1 MSEFPRNA
9 KEVTLPEIESACDR
23 CLRRNAACVSR
34 AGPCTTCLSQKARC
48 AYGGVERTLDLTS
61 DKPLDEE
68 HTAEIIGPPAGETSK
83 SAWETEETLLRQA
96 YELQAGF
103 ADKAPNMGFSSASG
117 TTYLWQRPD
126 LWHAAASSAA
136 ACFVGEWGPGTLR
149 ADDSG
154 AARIL
159 SVADDNA
166 AVSQPNNFTSPAA
179 EGSPPASISQ
189 HEIAFQVASPPRITP
204 SAGSP
209 ELVLAP
215 SDALL
220 TNTEPELVIVPGW
233 VQQEMADP
241 TLPTMEIKSDEDWC
255 HL

>member
-1 MSEFPRNA
+1 MSEFPLNA
-9 KEVTLPEIESACDR
+9 NEVTLPENESACDR

-68 HTAEIIGPPAGETSK
+68 HTAEITGPPAGENSK
-83 SAWETEETLLRQA
+83 SAWETEETLLRQD

-103 ADKAPNMGFSSASG
+103 ANKAPNMGFSLASG
-117 TTYLWQRPD
+117 TAHLWQRPD
-126 LWHAAASSAA
+126 LWYAAASSAA
-136 ACFVGEWGPGTLR
+136 ACFVGEWGSGTLR

-159 SVADDNA
+159 SVADVDA
-166 AVSQPNNFTSPAA
+166 AVSQPNNVTSPAP
-179 EGSPPASISQ
+179 EGSPPASIPQ
-189 HEIAFQVASPPRITP
+189 HEIASQAASPPLITP
-204 SAGSP
+204 NAGST

-220 TNTEPELVIVPGW
+220 TNTEPELVLVQAW
-233 VQQEMADP
+233 VQQEIADP
-241 TLPTMEIKSDEDWC
+241 TLPTMEINSDEDWC